1 MDDDREGGRDERTER
16 RARVSR
22 VMTGQRVAFVRRFRE
37 RVKRDF
43 GVDLGAARKEE
54 KTSLVLDRDVSP
66 NATRYRPD
74 RVVVGGNA
82 RVAAHLGSGAPAA
95 AGPGS
100 GARARE
106 IAARRRRRE
115 RGRCE
120 LRAAGR
126 EEEGG
131 RRADGPSWVRGKKP
145 LGRTTACRP
154 TMCTAW
160 STSIFAGTSAA
171 TGMVR
176 TTARP
181 ASRSILR
188 RTAGCTVI
196 GCVARKPRLANA
208 FSRRARSTD
217 TARWFSAHHD
227 VRLFTPPHGT

>member
-1 MDDDREGGRDERTER
+1 MDDDREGRRDERTER

-37 RVKRDF
+37 RVKRDL

-106 IAARRRRRE
+106 IAAPAE
-115 RGRCE
+115 EAGA
-120 LRAAGR
+120 RA
-126 EEEGG
+126 
-131 RRADGPSWVRGKKP
+131 V
-145 LGRTTACRP
+145 
-154 TMCTAW
+154 
-160 STSIFAGTSAA
+160 
-171 TGMVR
+171 
-176 TTARP
+176 
-181 ASRSILR
+181 
-188 RTAGCTVI
+188 
-196 GCVARKPRLANA
+196 
-208 FSRRARSTD
+208 
-217 TARWFSAHHD
+217 
-227 VRLFTPPHGT
+227 

>member
-1 MDDDREGGRDERTER
+1 MGGVSSGRGAREDEGGRGRT
-16 RARVSR
+16 
-22 VMTGQRVAFVRRFRE
+22 
-37 RVKRDF
+37 
-43 GVDLGAARKEE
+43 
-54 KTSLVLDRDVSP
+54 
-66 NATRYRPD
+66 
-74 RVVVGGNA
+74 
-82 RVAAHLGSGAPAA
+82 
-95 AGPGS
+95 
-100 GARARE
+100 
-106 IAARRRRRE
+106 
-115 RGRCE
+115 
-120 LRAAGR
+120 
-126 EEEGG
+126 
-131 RRADGPSWVRGKKP
+131 GPSWVRGKKP
-145 LGRTTACRP
+145 LGLTTACRP

-176 TTARP
+176 TTAWP

>member
-1 MDDDREGGRDERTER
+1 
-16 RARVSR
+16 
-22 VMTGQRVAFVRRFRE
+22 VAFVRRFRE

-43 GVDLGAARKEE
+43 GADLGAAQKKKRLWFSIEPSRR
-54 KTSLVLDRDVSP
+54 TRLDIDPTASFL
-66 NATRYRPD
+66 AGTRAWRRTWGVEPP
-74 RVVVGGNA
+74 
-82 RVAAHLGSGAPAA
+82 LLQAPVQALA
-95 AGPGS
+95 PGKLL
-100 GARARE
+100 R
-106 IAARRRRRE
+106 RRRRRE
-115 RGRCE
+115 RGQCE

-131 RRADGPSWVRGKKP
+131 GGRTGPSWVRGKKP